1 MCIRDRYSDIAFN
14 ARMHDDARYRHDGRL
29 APRMWLT
36 GGGYVG
42 KQGIAVTKMVDAYAD
57 LWWSRDG
64 LDWAQ
69 VGMAEGSE
77 RYICSTLEIFKIQ
90 EANED
95 FFLGKYSHTMVPF
108 FYRHDVPVCGRP
120 EKGTNGAP
128 AGLLSPVD
136 CASKSDDPLIR
147 RPDGDKKEVARV
159 PTLYFIGGDLC
170 GNQPV
175 CRVHPTI
182 LH

>member
-1 MCIRDRYSDIAFN
+1 MKRQPEPSSSSVSMRLRAITRTQCARLAPWPARAWHSLVAWSEPSDIYSDIAFN
-14 ARMHDDARYRHDGRL
+14 ARMHDATPHAENMGNARYRHDGRL

-108 FYRHDVPVCGRP
+108 FYRHDVPV
-120 EKGTNGAP
+120 
-128 AGLLSPVD
+128 LS
-136 CASKSDDPLIR
+136 LIH
-147 RPDGDKKEVARV
+147 
-159 PTLYFIGGDLC
+159 I
-170 GNQPV
+170 
-175 CRVHPTI
+175 
-182 LH
+182 